1 MLKIL
6 VVAIAAFIGIAGV
19 ILTENVAWSQAYP
32 EMVSG
37 VIIGIDAQN
46 IAIETSPGKQ
56 LVVNISAA
64 KSEDHIGSPIEV
76 GRVVVVHGWYRGD
89 KFFAG
94 AVHKGGMGK

>member
-1 MLKIL
+1 MLK
-6 VVAIAAFIGIAGV
+6 AIVLAMTVSIAGV
-19 ILTENVAWSQAYP
+19 IITENAAWSQAYP

-56 LVVNISAA
+56 LVVNIAVA
-64 KSEDHIGSPIEV
+64 KSEDHIGSPIAV
-76 GRVVVVHGWYRGD
+76 GRSVVVHGWYRGD

-94 AVHKGGMGK
+94 AVHKGR

>member
-1 MLKIL
+1 MLKAL
-6 VVAIAAFIGIAGV
+6 VVAAVLVAGAAHA
-19 ILTENVAWSQAYP
+19 QPYP

-56 LVVNISAA
+56 LVVNISVAR
-64 KSEDHIGSPIEV
+64 SEDHIGSPIVV
-76 GRVVVVHGWYRGD
+76 GRRVVVHGWYRGD

-94 AVHKGGMGK
+94 AVHKGQ

>member
-1 MLKIL
+1 MLQVLLIIL
-6 VVAIAAFIGIAGV
+6 AFTVIAGDFRDTS
-19 ILTENVAWSQAYP
+19 IPYAQAQAYP

-94 AVHKGGMGK
+94 AVHKGQ